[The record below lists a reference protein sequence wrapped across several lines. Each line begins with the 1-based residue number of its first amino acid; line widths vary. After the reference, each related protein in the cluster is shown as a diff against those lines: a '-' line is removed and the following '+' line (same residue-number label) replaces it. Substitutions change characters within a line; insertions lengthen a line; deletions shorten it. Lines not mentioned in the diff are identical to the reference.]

1 MTDTTS
7 PPALP
12 NEPQPSEIERLTLAM
27 REALTDSMVER
38 LSVTSA
44 NALEVVDRL
53 NDDET
58 RAAVHS
64 VIDQISELH
73 RIGALQTLFDF
84 VALFHAARSA
94 ATDNIVERLF
104 AFLEHI
110 LNTVGSEEMASL
122 ADNMRLSMDE
132 AAAETAATPASGGL
146 FSALK
151 LLSKPES
158 QQSLQFLLTF
168 GEKLRAAQSGTNGQ
182 G

>member
-1 MTDTTS
+1 MTDTS

-12 NEPQPSEIERLTLAM
+12 NEPQASEIERLTVAM

-53 NDDET
+53 NDEQT
-58 RAAVHS
+58 REAVHS

-84 VALFHAARSA
+84 VALFHAMRSA

-104 AFLEHI
+104 AFMEHI
-110 LNTVGSEEMASL
+110 LNTVGSEDMASL
-122 ADNMRLSMDE
+122 ADNVRLSMDE
-132 AAAETAATPASGGL
+132 AAAETAATPARGGL
-146 FSALK
+146 FSTLS

-168 GEKLRAAQSGTNGQ
+168 GEKLRQAQSAGNGK